1 MCYLK
6 MLSSQK
12 QRVESWF
19 QKKKIMVSWFL
30 ELGVGGENGEMLVKF
45 YELSVI
51 KIISPGNLMYMVTVV
66 NSTVQCI

>member
-1 MCYLK
+1 
-6 MLSSQK
+6 MLSK
-12 QRVESWF
+12 NVELTEAESGIMVSE
-19 QKKKIMVSWFL
+19 KKIMVSWFL

-51 KIISPGNLMYMVTVV
+51 KISPGNLMYMVTVV